1 MLMTRFEIDDM
12 SVVNWSINVS
22 TEAELANIPRVITDL
37 IIEENSL
44 NDPTMTYLAFT
55 DLNSLRTL
63 TIGSNSLQYLQSLS
77 FSELNSLKTLHI
89 GENTLSMITT
99 MTISSNSLNSLLSI
113 DLTPFTSL
121 DLLVIDSH
129 SLNGMV
135 NMTVDGI
142 DNVVIH
148 ERSLMKIEK

>member
-1 MLMTRFEIDDM
+1 MNRFEMDDM
-12 SVVNWSINVS
+12 SVVNWPVTVS
-22 TEAELANIPRVITDL
+22 SFAQLYTVPRMITDL
-37 IIEENSL
+37 IIAENSM
-44 NDPTMTYLAFT
+44 NDISTSILSFT
-55 DLNSLRTL
+55 DLNSLRSL
-63 TIGSNSLQYLQSLS
+63 IIGNSSLQHISSIS
-77 FSELNSLKTLHI
+77 FSELNSLEIIQT
-89 GENTLSMITT
+89 GENALTSLTT
-99 MTISSNSLNSLLSI
+99 MIVNSNSLNSLLSI

>member
-1 MLMTRFEIDDM
+1 MTRFEIDDM

-89 GENTLSMITT
+89 GENALLMITT
-99 MTISSNSLNSLLSI
+99 MTISSNSLNSLPSI
-113 DLTPFTSL
+113 DLTPFTNLTRLMINSN
-121 DLLVIDSH
+121 
-129 SLNGMV
+129 SLNGLR
-135 NMTVDGI
+135 NMTIDGI
-142 DNVVIH
+142 DRVVIRD
-148 ERSLMKIEK
+148 RSLMSIER

>member
-1 MLMTRFEIDDM
+1 MTRFEIDDM

-22 TEAELANIPRVITDL
+22 TEAELASIPRVITDL

-63 TIGSNSLQYLQSLS
+63 TIGSNSLQHLQSLS

-89 GENTLSMITT
+89 GENALSMITT
-99 MTISSNSLNSLLSI
+99 MTISSNSLNSLPSI
-113 DLTPFTSL
+113 DLTPFTNLTRLMINSN
-121 DLLVIDSH
+121 
-129 SLNGMV
+129 SLNGLR
-135 NMTVDGI
+135 NMTIDGI
-142 DNVVIH
+142 DRVVIRD
-148 ERSLMKIEK
+148 RSLMSIER

>member
-1 MLMTRFEIDDM
+1 MTRFEIDDM

-22 TEAELANIPRVITDL
+22 TEAELASIPRVITDL

-55 DLNSLRTL
+55 DLNSLRIL
-63 TIGSNSLQYLQSLS
+63 TIGSNSLQHLQSLS

-99 MTISSNSLNSLLSI
+99 MTISSNSLNSLPSI
-113 DLTPFTSL
+113 DLTPFTNLTMLMINSN
-121 DLLVIDSH
+121 
-129 SLNGMV
+129 SLNGLR
-135 NMTVDGI
+135 NMTIDGI
-142 DNVVIH
+142 DRVVIRD
-148 ERSLMKIEK
+148 RSLMSIER